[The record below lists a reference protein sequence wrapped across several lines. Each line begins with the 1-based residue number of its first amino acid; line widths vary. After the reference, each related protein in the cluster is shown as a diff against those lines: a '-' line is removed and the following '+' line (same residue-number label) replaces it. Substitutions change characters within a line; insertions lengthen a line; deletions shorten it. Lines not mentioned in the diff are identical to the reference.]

1 MIDSIKNQSYDK
13 DKLTI
18 FVVAD
23 NCTDNTATIAL
34 SAGAVAFKRKNTTH
48 IGKGYALDFLIKQI
62 DADYGLETFTGFF
75 VFDADNLLDENYI
88 AEMNNL
94 ISQGYSILTSYRN
107 SKNYA
112 TNWISAGYSLWF
124 LREARFLNGSRMSLK
139 TGCAISGTGFFLATS
154 VLRENQGWPF
164 HLLTE
169 DIEFSVDQ
177 AIRGNTIGYCST
189 AIFYDE
195 QPETFSQSWKQ
206 RMRWTKGFYQV
217 FGKYGLPLTKAI
229 IFKRNFQAYDMLM
242 TVFPGMIITSLSM
255 TVNLL
260 VVVVGYLLGIEV
272 APILSVFLLSLATF
286 YTLLFTLGLVTV
298 VSEWA
303 RIHCAT
309 KLKIVYLFTFP
320 LFMLTYMPMA
330 IPAMFSNVGWQP
342 IRHTSTKTLSDV
354 RNH

>member
-1 MIDSIKNQSYDK
+1 MIDSIKNQSYDG
-13 DKLTI
+13 DKITI

-23 NCTDNTATIAL
+23 NCTDDTAPIAL
-34 SAGAVAFKRKNTTH
+34 SAGAVVYERQNAIH
-48 IGKGYALDFLIKQI
+48 VGKGYALDFLIKQI
-62 DADYGLETFTGFF
+62 DVDYRLETFTGFF

-88 AEMNNL
+88 TEMNNL
-94 ISQGYSILTSYRN
+94 IGQGYSILTSYRN

-112 TNWISAGYSLWF
+112 TNWISAGHSLWF

-139 TGCAISGTGFFLATS
+139 TGCAISGTGFFLAS
-154 VLRENQGWPF
+154 YIFRENQGWPF

-177 AIRGNTIGYCST
+177 AVKGNMIGYCST

-217 FGKYGLPLTKAI
+217 FGKYGLSLSKAI
-229 IFKRNFQAYDMLM
+229 LLKRNFHAYDMLM

-255 TVNLL
+255 TVNFL
-260 VVVVGYLLGIEV
+260 VVVMGYLLGVEI
-272 APILSVFLLSLATF
+272 APILAVFLLSLATF

-298 VSEWA
+298 VSEWS
-303 RIHCAT
+303 RIHCST
-309 KLKIVYLFTFP
+309 KLKIAYLFTFP

-330 IPAMFSNVGWQP
+330 LPALFLNVQWQP
-342 IRHTSTKTLSDV
+342 IKHTSTKTLSDI
-354 RNH
+354 RK